1 MIKVF
6 FNASISITFRDKTSP
21 FITLSLLFTLLTYVH
36 PRCIHLPISQR
47 TPKTIG
53 IHICFQI
60 KGKEHIYKKKK
71 INRFTQMH
79 QISKDTSF
87 VKMNDTCLDDWK
99 PQDNSVD
106 FMSHILIS
114 RFPSNP
120 ILPPSLIH
128 RELLMVGSILTIRVT
143 PLPPKLSARSFV
155 SLLSLYGIWPCLFFG
170 SPSDDI
176 QFPVEKKWETMRYL

>member
-79 QISKDTSF
+79 QIPKDTSF

-99 PQDNSVD
+99 PQDNSSD

-120 ILPPSLIH
+120 ILN
-128 RELLMVGSILTIRVT
+128 
-143 PLPPKLSARSFV
+143 PLPIGNCWWLVQYSPSESLRY
-155 SLLSLYGIWPCLFFG
+155 LLSCLLEALWVCCPCMEYDLASF
-170 SPSDDI
+170 SDHQVMI
-176 QFPVEKKWETMRYL
+176 YNFL